1 MWVPQPKQSGSSVPV
16 TGKRPRC
23 WMPSL
28 PQSSLA
34 GLASGTPGPREKVQ
48 LFISGYKYQKEGCR
62 TVKGQETMDTNANT
76 GGAVWTLRNF
86 FFLNRVTKL
95 RHRSPRELV
104 QSPLL
109 DIFKSCLALVRQF
122 EVLGGYSRWP
132 PEVPSN
138 LSNSMVPYIFG
149 SHTSLLHGAIRT
161 VSHSGATFH
170 FLSCTDTSAQD
181 KLLPS
186 ICPEDDIKALSARL

>member
-62 TVKGQETMDTNANT
+62 TVKGRDNGHKCKHRRCCLNT
-76 GGAVWTLRNF
+76 EKL
-86 FFLNRVTKL
+86 FFLNCVTKL

-122 EVLGGYSRWP
+122 EVLGGHSRWP

>member
-23 WMPSL
+23 WMLSL

-48 LFISGYKYQKEGCR
+48 IFISGYKYQKEGCR

-95 RHRSPRELV
+95 WHRSPRELV
-104 QSPLL
+104 QPPLL

-122 EVLGGYSRWP
+122 EVLGGHSRWP

-138 LSNSMVPYIFG
+138 LSNSMVPYILVPTHLYCMEPSG
-149 SHTSLLHGAIRT
+149 LSLILVLPFI
-161 VSHSGATFH
+161 S
-170 FLSCTDTSAQD
+170 SAAQILQD